1 MTNLIVL
8 AGVPGSGKTTWAHTL
23 GWLKYAITPFD
34 GKRIEENLRH
44 NVDTIVDA
52 TNLTKDDRKL
62 LLGLAQTHGVTPHLV
77 VFKNTLQAVSR
88 NAART
93 DDKKVPEVLME
104 KYMAMYYDAL
114 SEIAQEAWK
123 SVTKIE
129 GYTWSP

>member
-8 AGVPGSGKTTWAHTL
+8 AGIPGAGKTTWAHTL

-34 GKRIEENLRH
+34 LKRIEEHLSH

-52 TNLTKDDRKL
+52 INLTKEDRRAL
-62 LLGLAQTHGVTPHLV
+62 LELAKTHGVTPHLV
-77 VFKNTLQAVSR
+77 MFKNTVQAVSR

-93 DDKKVPEVLME
+93 DDKRVPEALME
-104 KYMAMYYDAL
+104 KYMPMYYDAL